1 MDVYLINEVRDV
13 RNEVPFRLDELLE
26 NISQEYAHKAG
37 RKALLFEQKH
47 QSCSVT
53 VKGDPDKL
61 EQILD
66 NLLTNA
72 VKFTRSGTITF
83 LPGMPMASCT

>member
-1 MDVYLINEVRDV
+1 M
-13 RNEVPFRLDELLE
+13 
-26 NISQEYAHKAG
+26 
-37 RKALLFEQKH
+37 
-47 QSCSVT
+47 T

-83 LPGMPMASCT
+83 LPGMLMASCT